1 MIYTLGDR
9 TPTINAKN
17 YFVAD
22 NATIIGTVVL
32 EENSSVWFGTVI
44 RGDCDIITIGPESN
58 VQDCAVLHSD
68 PGIPL
73 TLGKGV
79 TVGHHAM
86 LHGCDIG
93 DYSLIGIHAVVLNG
107 AKIGKNC
114 IIGANALVTENMLI
128 PDNSLVMGSPAKVI
142 KQLNEKQVAM
152 IKVGAEHYAAKIPTY
167 HNELKPFDEGRGM
180 RDEG

>member
-1 MIYTLGDR
+1 MIYSLGDR

-22 NATIIGTVVL
+22 SASVIGSVVL
-32 EENSSVWFGTVI
+32 DENSSVWFNAVI
-44 RGDCDIITIGPESN
+44 RADNDTITIGPDSN
-58 VQDCAVLHSD
+58 VQDCAVLHTD
-68 PGIPL
+68 DGIPL
-73 TLGKGV
+73 TLGRGI

-114 IIGANALVTENMLI
+114 VIGANALVTENMVI
-128 PDNSLVMGSPAKVI
+128 PDNSLVMGSPAKVVKDI
-142 KQLNEKQVAM
+142 SDKLATLLVK
-152 IKVGAEHYAAKIPTY
+152 GAEHYAAKIPTY
-167 HNELKPFDEGRGM
+167 CNELKPFEG
-180 RDEG
+180 